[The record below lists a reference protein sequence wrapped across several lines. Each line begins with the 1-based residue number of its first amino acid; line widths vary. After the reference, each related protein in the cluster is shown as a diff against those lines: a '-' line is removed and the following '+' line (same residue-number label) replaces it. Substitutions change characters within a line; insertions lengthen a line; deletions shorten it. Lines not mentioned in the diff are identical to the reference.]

1 MSMRV
6 RDLQQYLGKFTENQK
21 GTAIS
26 NCHIY
31 IETHDGH
38 LEDIRRIEIQE
49 NNIPYGSWM
58 FFDQIVVFD
67 QIKRCITAVV
77 YSDKTSLKDSS
88 VDLSSKFENFLYS
101 IFEVRYKNQKKVTK
115 EFQIL

>member
-31 IETHDGH
+31 IETASGH
-38 LEDIRRIEIQE
+38 LEEIRKIEIQQ
-49 NNIPYGSWM
+49 NNIIGHDEPTRM
-58 FFDQIVVFD
+58 VL
-67 QIKRCITAVV
+67 
-77 YSDKTSLKDSS
+77 KTESIERFRSLTFKQS
-88 VDLSSKFENFLYS
+88 
-101 IFEVRYKNQKKVTK
+101 
-115 EFQIL
+115 